1 MDIGIACHCLVNI
14 VGQLRRARLPSFFSR
29 AWRDETRA
37 VFPYSDIL
45 KYSFFG
51 ALLAGAIFLPQ
62 GCAWT
67 RSGQS
72 GRGSQNSAVEA
83 VIKPVKVTTAGAVTR
98 RGSFSINAT
107 GSFIADEISDVAP
120 GNEGQVV
127 ATPVSVG
134 DFVRKGAVIAR
145 LDDRD
150 AKLRLEQALASE
162 RQAEAALR
170 QARESLT
177 QGKSDQGLAGAEAA
191 MEAARAKTAIARNA
205 LSDTIVRAPFD
216 GHISDRPAAL
226 GEHAAPSTRIAT
238 LQRINPIKLRLQLP
252 EADAALARVGTKVAA
267 MVAAYPGRQ
276 FEGRVIAI
284 NPALDP
290 ASRTVSIEARI
301 DNPEI
306 LLRPGMF
313 ATAQLLPPGGEEAV
327 FIPSQAVI
335 NDPATN
341 SSRVYVLE
349 GDIARVRVIETGT
362 RSGSTEDGMVR
373 ITSGL
378 SGAETVITNN
388 LDQLFDGAKVILP

>member
-1 MDIGIACHCLVNI
+1 
-14 VGQLRRARLPSFFSR
+14 LPLFFSR
-29 AWRDETRA
+29 AWRAEKRA
-37 VFPYSDIL
+37 AFPDSDYL

-51 ALLAGAIFLPQ
+51 ALLAVAIFLPQ

-67 RSGQS
+67 RSGQP
-72 GRGSQNSAVEA
+72 GQASQNSAVEA
-83 VIKPVKVTTAGAVTR
+83 GIKPVKVTTAGAVTR
-98 RGSFSINAT
+98 RGSLSINAT
-107 GSFIADEISDVAP
+107 GSFIADEVSDIAP
-120 GNEGQVV
+120 GNEGRIV
-127 ATPVSVG
+127 ATSVSVG

-150 AKLRLEQALASE
+150 AKLRLEQATASE
-162 RQAEAALR
+162 RQAEAALK

-177 QGKSDQGLAGAEAA
+177 PGKSDQGPAGAEAA
-191 MEAARAKTAIARNA
+191 MEEARAKTALARNA

-216 GHISDRPAAL
+216 GHISERPAAL
-226 GEHAAPSTRIAT
+226 GEHATPSTRIAT

-335 NDPATN
+335 NDPVTN

-349 GDIARVRVIETGT
+349 GDIARVRVIETRVRVIEIGT